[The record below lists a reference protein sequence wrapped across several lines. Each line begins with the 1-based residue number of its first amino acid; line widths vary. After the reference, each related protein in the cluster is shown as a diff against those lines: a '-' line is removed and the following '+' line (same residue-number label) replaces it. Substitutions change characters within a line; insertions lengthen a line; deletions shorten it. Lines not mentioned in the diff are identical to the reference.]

1 MESIVRRIFIRI
13 STISIIFISC
23 IGSNNETGKF
33 SFAVFSD
40 IHYEKPNYNVSEYF
54 VKPFADEINKKY
66 PEIKFVAQTGD
77 FIHGGKGKSEDELN
91 FVLKDFN
98 NKVKRPLYIAKG
110 NHDRFEKYG
119 EITIPIFSKELNKTI
134 LTTYY
139 SFDYQNSHF
148 IFLDCTVHSPEPQF
162 KWLIDDLNKTNNN
175 RKIKHIFVFSH
186 YPLWIVARA
195 GFTDKSYAERL
206 ISIFSKYEI
215 DAFFCGHTHNQTTS
229 ARILNNKKI
238 TQLMSCA
245 VVEKGRL
252 KTLVPYFE
260 FQNDE
265 KPEFI
270 PLENAKKILIPNEN
284 LCYYWGYI
292 EGGPSGY
299 FIIEVYDN
307 KINVKFCSPSR
318 GIIREFYWEK
328 EGEIFDIIKPKPLKE
343 EFISRD
349 DFEQIESVD
358 FYYSYWLKD
367 QIDAPIILN
376 GKEIGKIKQTA
387 SDSRWWNSNKI
398 EINPKHFSI
407 IKPEN
412 EIIIKNPKKN
422 LFGVAHCLLR
432 ITTKSGKKF
441 NSSISEYAYLSCKKE
456 NINDQNLPDLE
467 ILKTVNLREDLY
479 PIKLRFH
486 IK

>member
-1 MESIVRRIFIRI
+1 MESIVRHIFILI

-23 IGSNNETGKF
+23 MGSNYETGKF
-33 SFAVFSD
+33 SFAVVGD
-40 IHYEKPNYNVSEYF
+40 IHYKNPNYDVSKYF
-54 VKPFADEINKKY
+54 VKPFADDINKKY

-91 FVLKDFN
+91 FGLKDFTD
-98 NKVKRPLYIAKG
+98 KVKKPLYIAKG

-119 EITIPIFSKELNKTI
+119 EITIPIFSNELKKAISNA
-134 LTTYY
+134 YY

-148 IFLDCTVHSPEPQF
+148 IFLDCTDNSPEPQF
-162 KWLIDDLNKTNNN
+162 KWLIDDLNKTKNN
-175 RKIKHIFVFSH
+175 KQIKHIFVFSH

-195 GFTDKSYAERL
+195 GFTDKSYADRL
-206 ISIFSKYEI
+206 ISIFSEYEI

-229 ARILNNKKI
+229 ARILNNKKM

-245 VVEKGRL
+245 VVEHGRL
-252 KTLVPYFE
+252 KTLVPYIE

-265 KPEFI
+265 KSEFI
-270 PLENAKKILIPNEN
+270 PLENVRKILIPSEN
-284 LCYYWGYI
+284 LFYYWGYI

-299 FIIEVYDN
+299 FIIDVYDN
-307 KINVKFCSPSR
+307 KINVKFCSLGR
-318 GIIREFYWEK
+318 VIREFYREK

-349 DFEQIESVD
+349 DFEQIASAN
-358 FYYSYWLKD
+358 FYYSYLSKG
-367 QIDAPIILN
+367 QIDVPIILN

-387 SDSRWWNSNKI
+387 SDSRWWNSYKI

-412 EIIIKNPKKN
+412 EIIIKNPKEGV
-422 LFGVAHCLLR
+422 FGIAHCLLH

-456 NINDQNLPDLE
+456 NINDQNLPNLE
-467 ILKTVNLREDLY
+467 ILKTVNLGEDLY
-479 PIKLRFH
+479 PVKLRIHF
-486 IK
+486 K

>member
-1 MESIVRRIFIRI
+1 MRHIFILI
-13 STISIIFISC
+13 STISTIFISC
-23 IGSNNETGKF
+23 MGGNNETGKF
-33 SFAVFSD
+33 SFAVVGD
-40 IHYEKPNYNVSEYF
+40 IHYEKPNYDVSEYF

-91 FVLKDFN
+91 FGLKDFTD
-98 NKVKRPLYIAKG
+98 KVKRPLYIAKG

-119 EITIPIFSKELNKTI
+119 EITIPIFSKELKKTI
-134 LTTYY
+134 STIYY

-148 IFLDCTVHSPEPQF
+148 IFLDCTDNSPEPQF
-162 KWLIDDLNKTNNN
+162 KWLIDDLNKAKNN
-175 RKIKHIFVFSH
+175 KQIKYIFVFSH

-195 GFTDKSYAERL
+195 GFTNKSYADRL
-206 ISIFSKYEI
+206 ISIFSEFEI

-229 ARILNNKKI
+229 VRILNNNKM

-252 KTLVPYFE
+252 KTLVPYIE
-260 FQNDE
+260 LQTDE

-270 PLENAKKILIPNEN
+270 QLENVRKILIPSEN
-284 LCYYWGYI
+284 LFYYWGYI

-299 FIIEVYDN
+299 FIIDVYDN
-307 KINVKFCSPSR
+307 KINVKFCSPGR

-328 EGEIFDIIKPKPLKE
+328 NGEIIDIIKPKPLKE
-343 EFISRD
+343 KFISRD
-349 DFEQIESVD
+349 DFEQIASAN
-358 FYYSYWLKD
+358 FYYSYLSKD
-367 QIDAPIILN
+367 QIYAPTILN

-387 SDSRWWNSNKI
+387 SGSPWWNSYKI
-398 EINPKHFSI
+398 EINPKHFPI
-407 IKPEN
+407 IKLEN
-412 EIIIKNPKKN
+412 EIIIKNPKEGV
-422 LFGVAHCLLR
+422 FGVAHCLLH

-456 NINDQNLPDLE
+456 NINEQNLPESE
-467 ILKTVNLREDLY
+467 ILKTVNLGEDLY

-486 IK
+486 SE